1 MCTKADIL
9 PAAIGV
15 LFLREVT
22 YCYASDSLAEYD
34 AMSICFHALVV
45 STAIKMF
52 IAQRDLCL

>member
-22 YCYASDSLAEYD
+22 YCYASDTLAEYD
-34 AMSICFHALVV
+34 AMSVCF
-45 STAIKMF
+45 S
-52 IAQRDLCL
+52 CPSS